1 MLCSITLYLPL
12 HGHQLNAKARL
23 LLFDWSS
30 QTFWHWRAQLVKS
43 CLSWFVQYLWS
54 TKVELILSNSF
65 KACIIVKDKKRPRPQ
80 GAQRGYSHGY
90 MNTLSSLLTLLSHFS
105 GWWFVS
111 TEDAQGWV
119 PATCLEAQDDP
130 DDFSLPAEEG
140 KESCSSSNAP
150 HHQSYWNQMS
160 ATTTKTLLLFRFGI
174 STGEVC
180 NSLSAHS

>member
-1 MLCSITLYLPL
+1 M
-12 HGHQLNAKARL
+12 
-23 LLFDWSS
+23 
-30 QTFWHWRAQLVKS
+30 
-43 CLSWFVQYLWS
+43 
-54 TKVELILSNSF
+54 
-65 KACIIVKDKKRPRPQ
+65 KDKKRPRPQ